1 MSYGLFGQ
9 REKKVI
15 ESYENDE
22 WHSIRN
28 EDQETYIKA
37 AEKSSL
43 KNKRI

>member
-1 MSYGLFGQ
+1 MMDYLDKE
-9 REKKVI
+9 EKKVI